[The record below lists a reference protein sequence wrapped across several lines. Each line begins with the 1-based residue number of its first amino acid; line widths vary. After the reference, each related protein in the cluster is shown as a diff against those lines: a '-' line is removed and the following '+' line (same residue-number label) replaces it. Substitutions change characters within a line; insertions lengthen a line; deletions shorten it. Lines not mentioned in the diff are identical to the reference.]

1 MVACENYI
9 YVCNSEFG
17 LYIPTRCIMLDTLDF
32 NIRLFY
38 VLAIVRIAMNFA
50 NCRQPVSITFAI
62 DYYEGDKT
70 FCTEIVRK
78 M

>member
-1 MVACENYI
+1 
-9 YVCNSEFG
+9 
-17 LYIPTRCIMLDTLDF
+17 MLDTLDF